1 MNRLSGRV
9 ALVTGGASGIGEA
22 TCRRFIEEGAKVA
35 IVDINEERGRAI
47 ASQLGENALFLS
59 GNHLNADDNVRA
71 ITEVTARWG
80 GLDILFCNAGRGSSG
95 TLEQTTEQSMQTDL
109 DSHVLGPMKMVQAAL
124 SALKASAAR
133 NPLQSA
139 VIVFTASR
147 SSLKARPNMVS
158 YATAKHAELGLMRSL
173 AEDLGPLNIRVNAVC
188 PGMVETPLSHSMA
201 AVYQADPDAIYR
213 KLAAEAPLRRLA
225 RPVDVA
231 NVVLFLASD
240 EAGAVHGH
248 ALLVDSGVHGC

>member
-1 MNRLSGRV
+1 MKRLSGRV

-22 TCRRFIEEGAKVA
+22 ACRRFIEEGAKVA
-35 IVDINEERGRAI
+35 IVDINEERGHVI
-47 ASQLGENALFLS
+47 ANQLGENAVFLV
-59 GNHLNADDNVRA
+59 GNHINHEDNARA
-71 ITEVTARWG
+71 IAQVIARWG

-95 TLEQTTEQSMQTDL
+95 TLEETTDQSMQTDL
-109 DSHVLGPMKMVQAAL
+109 ESHVLGPMKMVQAAL
-124 SALKASAAR
+124 PALKASAAQD
-133 NPLQSA
+133 PLQSA

-158 YATAKHAELGLMRSL
+158 YATAKHAEVGLMRSL

-188 PGMVETPLSHSMA
+188 PGMVETPLSHAMA
-201 AVYQADPDAIYR
+201 AVYQADPDAIYK
-213 KLAAEAPLRRLA
+213 KLAAETPLRRLA

-231 NVVLFLASD
+231 NAVLFLASA
-240 EAGAVHGH
+240 EAAAVHGH